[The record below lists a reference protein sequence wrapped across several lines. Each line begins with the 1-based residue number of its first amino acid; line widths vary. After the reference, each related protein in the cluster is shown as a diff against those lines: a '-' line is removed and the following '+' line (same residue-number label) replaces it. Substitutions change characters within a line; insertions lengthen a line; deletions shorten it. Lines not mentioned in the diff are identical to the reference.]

1 MCETMPQM
9 MKLLSLRTLMT
20 GYLRLAGTNEM
31 PSLLMIMRLTVK
43 SPSIKQTAISP
54 SCGSIERSMMS
65 MSPSFIPESTIES
78 PITFA
83 QKVAAGLL
91 MSSWLRSTES
101 ANAPWAG
108 LGNPA
113 CMRFSNNCSSM
124 SLLSSIFL
132 NSSVAIKCKGRK
144 KRLYIQHYW
153 DRKNELS
160 IEMTT
165 RFLDNV
171 FSYLQQVY
179 RAFQEVVKCFT
190 LEQSVAQQ
198 CDVD

>member
-9 MKLLSLRTLMT
+9 MKLLSLGTLMT
-20 GYLRLAGTNEM
+20 GYLRLAGTIEI
-31 PSLLMIMRLTVK
+31 PSSLISRRFTVK
-43 SPSIKQTAISP
+43 SPSMKHTAMSP
-54 SCGSIERSMMS
+54 FCGSIERSIIS
-65 MSPSFIPESTIES
+65 MSPSLMPESTIES
-78 PITFA
+78 PITLA

-144 KRLYIQHYW
+144 NIYNSPRIIKTLFRHKNKRDII
-153 DRKNELS
+153 S
-160 IEMTT
+160 IDS
-165 RFLDNV
+165 RGGAG
-171 FSYLQQVY
+171 Y
-179 RAFQEVVKCFT
+179 A
-190 LEQSVAQQ
+190 LEI
-198 CDVD
+198 